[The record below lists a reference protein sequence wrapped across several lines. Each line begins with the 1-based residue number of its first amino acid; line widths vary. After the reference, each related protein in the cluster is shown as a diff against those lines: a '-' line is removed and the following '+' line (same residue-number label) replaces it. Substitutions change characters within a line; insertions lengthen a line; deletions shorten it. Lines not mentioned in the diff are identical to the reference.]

1 MKREYRKKNKKD
13 VIILR
18 GTKYLLIITAVLF
31 VAVFLLTR
39 LTQPAKTKEP
49 DATVITPQPE
59 VTQVTEPEVQ
69 VNIDNEWAMFLVNN
83 QNPLPDNYDSIIE
96 TELVYTSYREYYMDA
111 RMADYMKRMLA
122 DAEKD
127 GINLKIVSAYRTIE
141 YQQQNFENSVQDRI
155 AKGMT
160 EEEAREDTAREVAFP
175 GKSEHN
181 AGLSADIMSDEYE
194 SMDDDGFKDTKAYA
208 WLSEHAA
215 EYGFILRYPENKEH
229 ITNIIYEPWHYRFVG
244 VYYANEIKD
253 SGLCLEEYF
262 EKQGWLDKDG
272 KAIDMTGPVEKET
285 PITAAPSAEPTQTQP
300 EQQESIIV

>member
-59 VTQVTEPEVQ
+59 VTQATEPEVQ

-127 GINLKIVSAYRTIE
+127 GINLKVVSAYRTIE

-285 PITAAPSAEPTQTQP
+285 PITAAPTTEPAQTQP

>member
-49 DATVITPQPE
+49 EATVITPQSD
-59 VTQVTEPEVQ
+59 VTQATEPEVQ

-83 QNPLPDNYDSIIE
+83 QNPLPDNYDSIIQ

-111 RMADYMKRMLA
+111 RMADYMKRMIA

-244 VYYANEIKD
+244 VYYANEIKE

-262 EKQGWLDKDG
+262 EKQGWLDSNG
-272 KAIDMTGPVEKET
+272 KAIEMTGPVEKEEPVT
-285 PITAAPSAEPTQTQP
+285 TAPPSEPAETQP